1 MKKFLVKV
9 NDQEFEVEVEELNHK
24 ESPKTTISPSS
35 AKHQITRVGS
45 GKVLAPMP
53 GVITETHVKKGDLV
67 HANQTVMTLE
77 AMKMENKISAGKAGQ
92 VIEIMVDIGQTVS
105 AGEILVVIQ

>member
-1 MKKFLVKV
+1 MRKFLVKV

-24 ESPKTTISPSS
+24 EPSKTMASPISFKQKN
-35 AKHQITRVGS
+35 AQVEN

-53 GVITETHVKKGDLV
+53 GVITEKHVKIGDLV

-77 AMKMENKISAGKAGQ
+77 AMKMENKLPAGKAGQ